1 MYNDVRCIPYVQQ
14 YTWSNMVLSQR
25 WKTSCHFSRPFTR
38 CPKYEIQKNNTKM
51 FLYLNHIMCLCANGV
66 ALTLLAVLVCI
77 HLCTVAVV
85 ERSEGELDVGAKRNA
100 PPTSLICISN
110 FMQLLLLQLG
120 PCRDFSLTPHFYGFS
135 QRLGRI
141 TPVTI

>member
-1 MYNDVRCIPYVQQ
+1 MEQ
-14 YTWSNMVLSQR
+14 YGS
-25 WKTSCHFSRPFTR
+25 FSALVAILHRYFLRPCTR
-38 CPKYEIQKNNTKM
+38 YPKYEIHCQSGSSAPSKKIICSVSC
-51 FLYLNHIMCLCANGV
+51 NHITCFVLRYTANS
-66 ALTLLAVLVCI
+66 TKTPFAVLVCI
-77 HLCTVAVV
+77 HLCAIAVV
-85 ERSEGELDVGAKRNA
+85 ECREGELDVRAKRNA

-141 TPVTI
+141 TVVTI